1 MSESAGKPAHREGR
15 RACEREGIMNL
26 DSEEAGR
33 GRTKAWPA
41 LERRKD
47 QEQEARRKRPRAPV
61 RCEGRRLSAR
71 ARASEGE
78 AGASGREQQRGDHQG
93 HGEQAQHPRSFSK
106 EAASKSFAPPGLHP
120 GSYWAIL
127 H

>member
-15 RACEREGIMNL
+15 RACEREGIMSL

-47 QEQEARRKRPRAPV
+47 QEQEARCTEEKTESPCQV
-61 RCEGRRLSAR
+61 
-71 ARASEGE
+71 
-78 AGASGREQQRGDHQG
+78 
-93 HGEQAQHPRSFSK
+93 
-106 EAASKSFAPPGLHP
+106 
-120 GSYWAIL
+120 
-127 H
+127 